1 MPTAPARRGLQLAVH
16 RAALASPASAV
27 PTAFQQWSTLTT
39 VAAVNH
45 SGHRNLNAIQNITM
59 NANTNLNSG
68 SPSIMALS
76 SRRRIHSSQRRTN
89 TLAEHPEALAPP
101 TMEPARA
108 PLSVL
113 PLAMILRS
121 LATTTVSSSP
131 LLLKPSLRIMTA
143 LAHTKNPVLSP
154 DSNPVLRYALKK
166 TFYAQFCA
174 GENGVEVRQT
184 IGGLKKIGF
193 TGVILGYAKEV
204 VLSEKQ
210 ARALAEGK
218 IGEETDECIREEIE
232 PWAQGTL
239 ETVRLAQT
247 GDFVA
252 LK

>member
-1 MPTAPARRGLQLAVH
+1 MFAAPTGRGLQLALR

-45 SGHRNLNAIQNITM
+45 SSHRDLKAQPSFTF
-59 NANTNLNSG
+59 G
-68 SPSIMALS
+68 SLSAMPPSA
-76 SRRRIHSSQRRTN
+76 RRRIHSSKRRAN
-89 TLAEHPEALAPP
+89 TLAEYPEALAPP
-101 TMEPARA
+101 AMEPARA

-131 LLLKPSLRIMTA
+131 LLLSPSLRIMAA
-143 LAHTKNPVLSP
+143 LAHTKNHILSP
-154 DSNPVLRYALKK
+154 DSNPLLRFALKK

-174 GENGVEVRQT
+174 GENAVEVRQT
-184 IGGLKKIGF
+184 IGGLKNIGF

-210 ARALAEGK
+210 ALALAEGK
-218 IGEETDECIREEIE
+218 VGEETDECIREEIE

-239 ETVRLAQT
+239 ETVRLAQP